1 MFFLL
6 YVQSE
11 YDLIDHTLTRWVAGN
26 LVFLLLIVALDY
38 RGNKANQ
45 SFKILW
51 YSGFTRL
58 IAAIITFLG
67 ITFIARD
74 LVWESLEKGDIAYIL
89 FMEGVN
95 QLFIALIIL
104 SIITALFTRLNR

>member
-6 YVQSE
+6 YGQSE

-38 RGNKANQ
+38 RSNKANQ

-51 YSGFTRL
+51 YSGFTGL
-58 IAAIITFLG
+58 IAAIISFLG

-74 LVWESLEKGDIAYIL
+74 LVWESLENGDIVYIL

-104 SIITALFTRLNR
+104 SIITTLFTRLNR